1 MLLRQDGW
9 VRRRSDCCAE
19 RRHRHHHRTAGV
31 QAERVCVLVIC
42 ACGHVCMWVCVRACV
57 CLLVV
62 ACVRAAGIDIV
73 LCNMQAQTSPAL
85 ARSVRWMVVFTE
97 LDGMLQHEMRTSVE
111 ADNRRGCSRETALHG
126 GALLVADVWDVRC
139 GCNNATL
146 QVCAHDC

>member
-1 MLLRQDGW
+1 M
-9 VRRRSDCCAE
+9 
-19 RRHRHHHRTAGV
+19 
-31 QAERVCVLVIC
+31 CV
-42 ACGHVCMWVCVRACV
+42 GDMCMWACVHVGMCACV
-57 CLLVV
+57 CVCALVV
-62 ACVRAAGIDIV
+62 VCVRAAGIDIV

-97 LDGMLQHEMRTSVE
+97 LDGVLQHEMRTSVE